1 MRRGFGM
8 IQVILFMLILS
19 GILTMTMKYA
29 SVTTKQSQD
38 LFMRESAELFM
49 QSAIEVALLGISSHD
64 RSAGCVDDIN
74 ITSADKRFFAD
85 IHISKYYLSETTSC
99 SNKTLIKTE
108 ESNGMVDMQIVV
120 TSNDAHPKNTRKLR
134 LTRRTMQRP

>member
-1 MRRGFGM
+1 
-8 IQVILFMLILS
+8 
-19 GILTMTMKYA
+19 MTMKYA

-64 RSAGCVDDIN
+64 RSAGCVNDLN
-74 ITSADKRFFAD
+74 ITSADNRFFAN
-85 IHISKYYLSETTSC
+85 IHISTYYLSKSESCTNETIIS
-99 SNKTLIKTE
+99 TE
-108 ESNGMVDMQIVV
+108 ESNGMVGMDIVV